1 MTKNIEYNSQRENL
15 VISEY
20 GRHVQNLIRHAK
32 TIEDKDERQR
42 FIEGV
47 IDLMYQMNPQAK
59 NLSEVKE
66 KLWKHAFRI
75 SGYDLDVTPPEGILL
90 SQADIELKPET
101 IDYPKHVR
109 KNRHYGSYIQEM
121 IDKAIALDDVEKQ
134 KEFFALIASYMKL
147 AYKTWNKEHYA
158 NDETIKEDLKKMTNR
173 KFDFIDELSL
183 DLLNISPALKAN
195 SRKYKSK
202 SSNNNKKSKSVR
214 RRRRRR

>member
-59 NLSEVKE
+59 NMSEVKE

-75 SGYDLDVTPPEGILL
+75 SGYDLDVTPPDGIVL

-121 IDKAIALDDVEKQ
+121 INKAIALDDEEKQ

-158 NDETIKEDLKKMTNR
+158 NDETIKEDLKKMTGR
-173 KFDFIDELSL
+173 KFDFIDDLSL
-183 DLLNISPALKAN
+183 DLLNISPSLKAN
-195 SRKYKSK
+195 SKKFKSK
-202 SSNNNKKSKSVR
+202 SNNYKKSKSGR
-214 RRRRRR
+214 RRRRRK